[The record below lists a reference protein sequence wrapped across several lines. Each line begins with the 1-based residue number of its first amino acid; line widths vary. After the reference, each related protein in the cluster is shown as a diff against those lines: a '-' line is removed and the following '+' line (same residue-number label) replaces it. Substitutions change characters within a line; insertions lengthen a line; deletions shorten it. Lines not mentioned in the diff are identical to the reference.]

1 MSRHLVFFSKNNSMK
16 NKKQYKLHKKW
27 LFFKVL
33 KQTFFKKKSKYFFTK
48 LSKFF
53 YQKKLLLFYF
63 YNLYGRGVK
72 STMFAKY
79 KKKHICGK
87 RFIFFLNLVEL
98 RLNVFIV
105 RIHFVYK
112 IIEANYI
119 IKKGF
124 IYINNK
130 IVLGNKFINIYDV
143 VQKKTTI
150 IKTNKRLNSQKK
162 IVLVKQNRK
171 KTSFIKNWRRFLRKK
186 RVIKHKFFWKYR
198 INILFNCI
206 EVNYKIFTCI
216 LLRAPM
222 YKELI
227 LRSRIKS
234 LDSTLLKQ
242 LYLLY

>member
-27 LFFKVL
+27 FFYKTL
-33 KQTFFKKKSKYFFTK
+33 KQTFFKKKSKYFFLK

-53 YQKKLLLFYF
+53 YQKKILLFYF
-63 YNLYGRGVK
+63 YSLYGAGIK
-72 STMFAKY
+72 STIFAKY

-112 IIEANYI
+112 IIEANFI

-130 IVLGNKFINIYDV
+130 IALGNKLINTNDV
-143 VQKKTTI
+143 IQKKTI
-150 IKTNKRLNSQKK
+150 VRKTNKQINYPNKFVLVQQKRKK
-162 IVLVKQNRK
+162 I
-171 KTSFIKNWRRFLRKK
+171 SFIKNWRRFLRKK
-186 RVIKHKFFWKYR
+186 HIIKHKFFWKYR
-198 INILFNCI
+198 INILFNYV
-206 EVNYKIFTCI
+206 EVSYKIFTCI
-216 LLRAPM
+216 LLRSPLH
-222 YKELI
+222 KELI
-227 LRSRIKS
+227 LRARTKS
-234 LDSTLLKQ
+234 LDSVLLKQ